1 MYKKVQIGPKHREN
15 RSMTCKCYAV
25 VTATV
30 YAACGRFLWP
40 AEEELAGS
48 FHTTLRT
55 TLATLG
61 EVRVCM
67 WAGREVVCTGAR
79 AKMATPATY
88 LNASKHYDSDS
99 RTRTTTYC
107 LYWRLPALPT

>member
-1 MYKKVQIGPKHREN
+1 MGATHDKRG
-15 RSMTCKCYAV
+15 YAA

-30 YAACGRFLWP
+30 CAARGGSLGLP
-40 AEEELAGS
+40 KGGAGGLL
-48 FHTTLRT
+48 HTTTLRT

-67 WAGREVVCTGAR
+67 CAGREVVCTGAR